1 MIEVLNSEYRD
12 RNISFS
18 LPSLK
23 VTSFSLD
30 ILEEL
35 SEVRKSG
42 LTFAIET
49 PVAGWQNT
57 MNKPVPLEQVIK
69 IAQEAKGR
77 GWRLAKFYFMVGLP
91 FVDREVENEAI
102 VDYLG
107 AIWDATHLNMNINI
121 GTFIPKPHT
130 PFQWAA
136 QMRPEESL
144 AQLSALKKAITTRI
158 RGAKV
163 SYHEPV
169 ISYLEGLVSRGDERF
184 AAIIERAYHKGCR
197 LDAWDEYLDWEK
209 WKEAIDGPLRP
220 GLSILNETI
229 WTPRCRGTRCRCG

>member
-1 MIEVLNSEYRD
+1 MAQYVDELGYREITLSSLSSGDHPQIKTMIERLNAEYRGRD
-12 RNISFS
+12 ISFA

-49 PVAGWQNT
+49 PLSAWQQT
-57 MNKPVPLEQVIK
+57 MNKPVPLEQVIE
-69 IAQEAKGR
+69 IAQQAKAR

-91 FVDREVENEAI
+91 FVDSEVENQAI

-107 AIWDATHLNMNINI
+107 AIWDATRLNMNINI

-130 PFQWAA
+130 PFQWEIGRASC
-136 QMRPEESL
+136 R
-144 AQLSALKKAITTRI
+144 
-158 RGAKV
+158 
-163 SYHEPV
+163 
-169 ISYLEGLVSRGDERF
+169 ERV
-184 AAIIERAYHKGCR
+184 
-197 LDAWDEYLDWEK
+197 
-209 WKEAIDGPLRP
+209 
-220 GLSILNETI
+220 
-229 WTPRCRGTRCRCG
+229 